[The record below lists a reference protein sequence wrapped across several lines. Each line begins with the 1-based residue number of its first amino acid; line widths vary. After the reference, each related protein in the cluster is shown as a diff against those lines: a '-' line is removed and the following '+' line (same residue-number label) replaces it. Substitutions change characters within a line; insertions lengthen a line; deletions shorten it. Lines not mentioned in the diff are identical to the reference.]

1 MQVIYTFLII
11 SIINFNYAN
20 NNFVV
25 NKGRCFLMNHNDSI
39 GCTVNECKHHCKE
52 DNYCTLN
59 KIEVTK
65 HESVAK
71 TPECTDC
78 ASFKTS

>member
-1 MQVIYTFLII
+1 M
-11 SIINFNYAN
+11 
-20 NNFVV
+20 
-25 NKGRCFLMNHNDSI
+25 KHNDSI
-39 GCTVNECKHHCKE
+39 GCTVNECKFHCKE

-65 HESVAK
+65 HESIAK

-78 ASFKTS
+78 ASFKIS